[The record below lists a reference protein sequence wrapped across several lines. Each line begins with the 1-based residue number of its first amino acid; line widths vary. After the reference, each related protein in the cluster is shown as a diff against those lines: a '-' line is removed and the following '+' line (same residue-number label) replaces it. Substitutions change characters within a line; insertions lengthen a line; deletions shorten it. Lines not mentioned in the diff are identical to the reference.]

1 MLAGGTTMLPGFSE
15 RLKHELV
22 RISAP
27 GTSYNVVPDNKGSER
42 GYNSQ
47 RRTAAWIG
55 GSIFASLETFGQ
67 MQVTKQE
74 WEDIGESIIH
84 RKCF

>member
-47 RRTAAWIG
+47 RKHAAWIG
-55 GSIFASLETFGQ
+55 GSMFASLDTFRHV
-67 MQVTKQE
+67 QVTKQE
-74 WEDIGESIIH
+74 WEDCDESIIH
-84 RKCF
+84 RRGV